1 MAAGEVAGVAADNN
15 PIQMSSP
22 ISSGDRF
29 GLGWRPELAAGIFAY
44 RDRIDIL
51 EVVADDY
58 FDAPAAALSP
68 LQTLSAQLPIT
79 LHGVT
84 AGLASVLPVEQARL
98 DGMARVV
105 KYCQPEFWSEHL
117 AFVRAGDIEIGH
129 LAAPVRN
136 QQTLEG
142 TLRNLARATET
153 VGSMPAL
160 ENVATLIDPPGSEMD
175 EASWLAA
182 LLEAEP
188 RLELLL
194 DLHNV
199 YANSLNFGFDPSSF
213 LASIPLERVRAI
225 HIAGGKLLEPDPAD
239 PEQKEH
245 LLDDHLHPVPDPVY
259 DLLAQVAAASS
270 NPLTVILERDG
281 EYPPMA
287 ELLAE
292 LDAAR
297 AAVARGRQEQ
307 ASALT
312 R

>member
-1 MAAGEVAGVAADNN
+1 VVAAEDAVDNDMN
-15 PIQMSSP
+15 PSP
-22 ISSGDRF
+22 PRRDRI

-44 RDRIDIL
+44 RDRIDIV

-58 FDAPAAALSP
+58 FDAPRSELSALR
-68 LQTLSAQLPIT
+68 TLSAQVPIT
-79 LHGVT
+79 LHGIT
-84 AGLASVLPVEQARL
+84 AGMASVLPVEQARL

-105 KYCQPEFWSEHL
+105 EHCQPEFWSEHL
-117 AFVRAGDIEIGH
+117 AFVRAGEIEIGH

-136 QQTLEG
+136 RETLDG

-175 EASWLAA
+175 EAEWLAA

-199 YANSLNFGFDPSSF
+199 YANAINFGFDASAF
-213 LASIPLERVRAI
+213 LAAIPLDRVRAI
-225 HIAGGKLLEPDPAD
+225 HIAGGKMLEPDPTD
-239 PEQKEH
+239 PEKKEH

-259 DLLAQVAAASS
+259 DLLAQVAAASIQ
-270 NPLTVILERDG
+270 PLTVILERDG

-297 AAVARGRQEQ
+297 VAIARGRRKQEG
-307 ASALT
+307 ALST
-312 R
+312 

>member
-1 MAAGEVAGVAADNN
+1 MDAAGVAAAAADKS
-15 PIQMSSP
+15 IDMVSS
-22 ISSGDRF
+22 SARDRV

-44 RDRIDIL
+44 RDRINIL

-58 FDAPAAALSP
+58 FDAPASELSS
-68 LQTLSAQLPIT
+68 LRTLGAQVPIT

-84 AGLASVLPVEQARL
+84 AGLASALPVEQARL
-98 DGMARVV
+98 DAMARVV
-105 KYCQPEFWSEHL
+105 EHCQPEFWSEHL
-117 AFVRAGDIEIGH
+117 AFVRAGEIEIGH

-136 QQTLEG
+136 RQTLEG

-175 EASWLAA
+175 EAEWIVA

-199 YANSLNFGFDPSSF
+199 YANSVNFGFDPFAF
-213 LASIPLERVRAI
+213 LAAIPLERVRAI
-225 HIAGGKLLEPDPAD
+225 HIAGGKMLEPDPAD
-239 PEQKEH
+239 PRQKEH

-259 DLLAQVAAASS
+259 DLLAEVAAACTR
-270 NPLTVILERDG
+270 PLTVLLERDG

-287 ELLAE
+287 ELLEE

-307 ASALT
+307 TSALP

>member
-1 MAAGEVAGVAADNN
+1 MN
-15 PIQMSSP
+15 SP
-22 ISSGDRF
+22 LPHRDRV
-29 GLGWRPELAAGIFAY
+29 GLGWRPELAAGIFAH
-44 RDRIDIL
+44 RDRIDIV

-58 FDAPAAALSP
+58 FDVPRSELSP
-68 LQTLSAQLPIT
+68 LRTLSGQIPVT

-98 DGMARVV
+98 YGMARVV
-105 KYCQPEFWSEHL
+105 EYCQPEFWSEHL

-136 QQTLEG
+136 RQTLEG
-142 TLRNLARATET
+142 TLRNLARASET

-160 ENVATLIDPPGSEMD
+160 ENVATLIDPPGSEMN
-175 EASWLAA
+175 EADWLAA

-199 YANSLNFGFDPSSF
+199 YANSINFGFDPSAF

-239 PEQKEH
+239 PQQKKH

-259 DLLAQVAAASS
+259 DLLAEVASASS
-270 NPLTVILERDG
+270 LPLTVLLERDG

-292 LDAAR
+292 LEVAR
-297 AAVARGRQEQ
+297 VAIARGRQEQ
-307 ASALT
+307 ASALSK
-312 R
+312 

>member
-1 MAAGEVAGVAADNN
+1 L
-15 PIQMSSP
+15 SH
-22 ISSGDRF
+22 GDRV
-29 GLGWRPELAAGIFAY
+29 GLGWRPELAAGIFAH
-44 RDRIDIL
+44 RDRIDIV

-58 FDAPAAALSP
+58 FDAPAAE
-68 LQTLSAQLPIT
+68 LSALRTLGAQMPIT

-84 AGLASVLPVEQARL
+84 AGLASVLPVTQARL

-105 KYCQPEFWSEHL
+105 QHCQPEFWSEHL

-129 LAAPVRN
+129 LAAPIRTR
-136 QQTLEG
+136 QTLEG

-160 ENVATLIDPPGSEMD
+160 ENVATLIDPPGSEM
-175 EASWLAA
+175 EEPEWLAA

-199 YANSLNFGFDPSSF
+199 YANSINFGFDPSAF
-213 LASIPLERVRAI
+213 LASIPLARVRAI
-225 HIAGGKLLEPDPAD
+225 HIAGGKLLEPDAAD

-259 DLLAQVAAASS
+259 DLLAEVAATSTE
-270 NPLTVILERDG
+270 PLTVILERDG

-287 ELLAE
+287 DLLAE

-297 AAVARGRQEQ
+297 VAIARGRQRQ
-307 ASALT
+307 VSALT

>member
-1 MAAGEVAGVAADNN
+1 
-15 PIQMSSP
+15 MSS
-22 ISSGDRF
+22 SSLLRDRV

-44 RDRIDIL
+44 RDRIDIV

-58 FDAPAAALSP
+58 FDVPVSELSALR
-68 LQTLSAQLPIT
+68 TLSAQLPVT

-84 AGLASVLPVEQARL
+84 AGLASALPVEQSRL

-105 KYCQPEFWSEHL
+105 EHCQPEFWSEHL
-117 AFVRAGDIEIGH
+117 AFVRAGEIEIGH

-136 QQTLEG
+136 WQTLEG

-153 VGSMPAL
+153 IGSMPAL
-160 ENVATLIDPPGSEMD
+160 ENVATLIDPPGSEMG
-175 EASWLAA
+175 EADWLAA

-199 YANSLNFGFDPSSF
+199 YANSINFGFDPSAF
-213 LASIPLERVRAI
+213 LASIPLQRVRAI

-239 PEQKEH
+239 PQQKEH

-259 DLLAQVAAASS
+259 DLLAEVAAASTQ
-270 NPLTVILERDG
+270 PLTVLLERDG

-292 LDAAR
+292 LESAR
-297 AAVARGRQEQ
+297 VAIARGRQQQ
-307 ASALT
+307 ASALSL
-312 R
+312 